1 MTAFGAEVYAARMAR
16 AARAAEE
23 AGLAGVLVTPGP
35 DLTYLCGY
43 VPMAVTERLTA
54 LVVSSGQEP
63 ALLVPALERPEA
75 EHARTIARHGW
86 KRQDIRYYL
95 WAHSGNKWKDL
106 YGNGRYGAVYNRNLP
121 VWYKREPEA
130 RTPIV
135 PGPDNIHLF
144 VAGGEAGRFSA
155 FIPGWGHMSSPV
167 LRAGGSDGPAE
178 AGPRCV
184 DGTCYL

>member
-1 MTAFGAEVYAARMAR
+1 M
-16 AARAAEE
+16 
-23 AGLAGVLVTPGP
+23 
-35 DLTYLCGY
+35 
-43 VPMAVTERLTA
+43 
-54 LVVSSGQEP
+54 
-63 ALLVPALERPEA
+63 
-75 EHARTIARHGW
+75 
-86 KRQDIRYYL
+86 
-95 WAHSGNKWKDL
+95 
-106 YGNGRYGAVYNRNLP
+106 
-121 VWYKREPEA
+121 WYKREPEA

-167 LRAGGSDGPAE
+167 LRAVGSDGPAE

>member
-1 MTAFGAEVYAARMAR
+1 LHRR
-16 AARAAEE
+16 
-23 AGLAGVLVTPGP
+23 
-35 DLTYLCGY
+35 
-43 VPMAVTERLTA
+43 ERGGE
-54 LVVSSGQEP
+54 SSG
-63 ALLVPALERPEA
+63 ALPRGEGLQAGRFDRFRHCRRTAAQRHQPLRKRSRGDTRQRLLRDEHDLQQQRRLCR

-86 KRQDIRYYL
+86 RRQDIRYYL

-106 YGNGRYGAVYNRNLP
+106 YGNNRYGKVYNRNLP

-135 PGPDNIHLF
+135 PSPDNIHLF

-167 LRAGGSDGPAE
+167 LRALGDTVQSS